1 MEGFSTLIIIAIP
14 VALVLIFLLLGYVK
28 APPDKVFIISGM
40 RKRSRVVIGRA
51 SFRIPF
57 LERMDALTLELIPI
71 DIKTDMPVPTSE
83 FINIKVDG
91 VANVKIGDDPES
103 IRKASQ
109 NFLGKPILEIQAI
122 AQQVLEGNMRE
133 IIGQLELKQLV
144 HNRDQFAA
152 NVQNSA
158 AEDMARMGLVIVNLT
173 IQNFTDA
180 NGVINDLGIDNIVQ
194 IQKDAAIAKA
204 KGEKDIKIA
213 QSEAMEMSN
222 LARTEAEAKIAQQD
236 TELAKKKAML
246 QIEADT
252 MRAEADAAYNIQQEE
267 QRRRK
272 EVAAAQADLA
282 RKNEEIKVQE
292 SEIQIRE
299 RELDAERSKVADV
312 EKYEQKMRAEAE
324 LYAAEKAAEA
334 IRVKADAEA
343 YARIKQA
350 EAVREYGLA
359 EALAIEKKAEAQQKM
374 AAASILEMY
383 FQALPDV
390 VKSAAEPLAQTEK
403 IVMYGQGNSARLIGD
418 VMNSTSQ
425 ITEAVKEATGL
436 DIAQTIRTLMGNMAN
451 PPATAETDTTA

>member
-173 IQNFTDA
+173 I
-180 NGVINDLGIDNIVQ
+180 L
-194 IQKDAAIAKA
+194 
-204 KGEKDIKIA
+204 KI
-213 QSEAMEMSN
+213 EHHE
-222 LARTEAEAKIAQQD
+222 
-236 TELAKKKAML
+236 
-246 QIEADT
+246 
-252 MRAEADAAYNIQQEE
+252 
-267 QRRRK
+267 
-272 EVAAAQADLA
+272 
-282 RKNEEIKVQE
+282 
-292 SEIQIRE
+292 
-299 RELDAERSKVADV
+299 
-312 EKYEQKMRAEAE
+312 
-324 LYAAEKAAEA
+324 
-334 IRVKADAEA
+334 
-343 YARIKQA
+343 
-350 EAVREYGLA
+350 
-359 EALAIEKKAEAQQKM
+359 
-374 AAASILEMY
+374 
-383 FQALPDV
+383 F
-390 VKSAAEPLAQTEK
+390 
-403 IVMYGQGNSARLIGD
+403 
-418 VMNSTSQ
+418 
-425 ITEAVKEATGL
+425 
-436 DIAQTIRTLMGNMAN
+436 
-451 PPATAETDTTA
+451 